1 MAQTGFPAYSKTA
14 ASNAT
19 ADSAQNWAEGM
30 APSAVNDS
38 ARGGM
43 ASLAR
48 WRDDT
53 NGSIATTGTSTAY
66 AITTN
71 TGMDAFAADYVV
83 AFQIDED
90 CGTPVTLN
98 VDSKGA
104 KPLRSAPNVE
114 LAAGALKAGGIY
126 SASYKTSNSGEWI
139 LQNVTPTIL
148 ADGQVA
154 TAKIADGAVT
164 YAKMQDVSATKRL
177 LGRKT
182 SGAGDVEELTISEA
196 LDFVGSAADGD
207 ILYRNGGAWLLLPKG
222 TDGKYLLLSSGL
234 PAWGASPGAVLIS
247 TQVASNV
254 SVIDFTGLDSTYEA
268 YEIVLSNVKPQ
279 NDDVQMLM
287 RVGTGAGPIY
297 QSSGYSWAFA
307 GQAGASQVTDG
318 SSSASAIGLSYVAGS
333 TAAVGNAT
341 GENFSAKISFGNPAA
356 SDFMEISMSGAYS
369 RSDGTHSRANGS
381 GRYNSAG
388 AITAVRFLFS
398 SGNISS
404 GRFTLYGYRKS

>member
-43 ASLAR
+43 ASMAK

-148 ADGQVA
+148 ADSQVA

-164 YAKMQDVSATKRL
+164 YAKMQDVSATSRV

-182 SGAGDVEELTISEA
+182 SGAGDAEELTGSEA
-196 LDFVGSAADGD
+196 LDFVSSTRGNVHV
-207 ILYRNGGAWLLLPKG
+207 RGA
-222 TDGKYLLLSSGL
+222 S
-234 PAWGASPGAVLIS
+234 AWGAVGPG
-247 TQVASNV
+247 TQ
-254 SVIDFTGLDSTYEA
+254 
-268 YEIVLSNVKPQ
+268 
-279 NDDVQMLM
+279 
-287 RVGTGAGPIY
+287 
-297 QSSGYSWAFA
+297 
-307 GQAGASQVTDG
+307 GQ
-318 SSSASAIGLSYVAGS
+318 IL
-333 TAAVGNAT
+333 
-341 GENFSAKISFGNPAA
+341 
-356 SDFMEISMSGAYS
+356 
-369 RSDGTHSRANGS
+369 RSDGTDLAMGNIPIFHLRDQVS
-381 GRYNSAG
+381 SAG
-388 AITAVRFLFS
+388 APQSLTNSTWNTRRLQTSVTNEITGASVASNQLTLPAGTFEVKGFAKVS
-398 SGNISS
+398 SAASTSYDLLSQLRLRNITGSATLLVGMS
-404 GRFTLYGYRKS
+404 HANAGFINPGQGSASMDILASINGRFTLSGSSVVELQNYVVGSAGGVHGGRTGSTGEVEVYADLIISRVA

>member
-43 ASLAR
+43 ASMAK

-104 KPLRSAPNVE
+104 KPLRSAAGVE
-114 LAAGALKAGGIY
+114 LVAGALKAGGIY
-126 SASYKTSNSGEWI
+126 SATYKTSNSGEWI

-148 ADGQVA
+148 ADSQVA
-154 TAKIADGAVT
+154 TAKIADKAVT
-164 YAKMQDVSATKRL
+164 YAKIQDVSAQYKVL
-177 LGRKT
+177 ARK
-182 SGAGDVEELTISEA
+182 SSSAGSVEECSLSEV
-196 LDFVGSAADGD
+196 LDFVTSATRGDILIRGASSWTRLAIGSSGAVIVSDGTDPSWGAQNYTKLATVTASSQSAVSFTSLIDSTYRAYVFEVDNLLPATNTVSLLCEVSDDAGSSWKSTGYAGVTFVSNNSGGSAAVAASSNIQISQTSDVSNTSGYGVTGSLTLRTPSSSLRK
-207 ILYRNGGAWLLLPKG
+207 ILNGQFGYRNSASGIGQVQVGGYW
-222 TDGKYLLLSSGL
+222 
-234 PAWGASPGAVLIS
+234 
-247 TQVASNV
+247 
-254 SVIDFTGLDSTYEA
+254 
-268 YEIVLSNVKPQ
+268 
-279 NDDVQMLM
+279 
-287 RVGTGAGPIY
+287 
-297 QSSGYSWAFA
+297 
-307 GQAGASQVTDG
+307 DG
-318 SSSASAIGLSYVAGS
+318 S
-333 TAAVGNAT
+333 AALT
-341 GENFSAKISFGNPAA
+341 GI
-356 SDFMEISMSGAYS
+356 
-369 RSDGTHSRANGS
+369 
-381 GRYNSAG
+381 
-388 AITAVRFLFS
+388 RFRFS
-398 SGNISS
+398 SGNVAS
-404 GRFTLYGYRKS
+404 GIVTMYGIK

>member
-43 ASLAR
+43 ASMAK

-114 LAAGALKAGGIY
+114 LVAGALKAGGIY
-126 SASYKTSNSGEWI
+126 SATYKTSNSGEWI

-148 ADGQVA
+148 ADSQVA

-164 YAKMQDVSATKRL
+164 YAKMQDVSATSRI

-182 SGAGDVEELTISEA
+182 SGAGDVEELTLSDV
-196 LDFVGSAADGD
+196 LDFVGSATRGD
-207 ILYRNGGAWLLLPKG
+207 ILIRGASAWTRLAIGAAGSVIVSDG
-222 TDGKYLLLSSGL
+222 TDPS
-234 PAWGASPGAVLIS
+234 WGAQNYTKLATV
-247 TQVASNV
+247 TASNQSAV
-254 SVIDFTGLDSTYEA
+254 SFTSLIDSTYRE
-268 YEIVLSNVKPQ
+268 YVFEVDNLLPSTTGNTSIIEVS
-279 NDDVQMLM
+279 DD
-287 RVGTGAGPIY
+287 A
-297 QSSGYSWAFA
+297 
-307 GQAGASQVTDG
+307 G
-318 SSSASAIGLSYVAGS
+318 SSWKSTSYAGVTMIS
-333 TAAVGNAT
+333 NNSGGTAAV
-341 GENFSAKISFGNPAA
+341 AA
-356 SDFMEISMSGAYS
+356 SSNIQISQTSDAVNTAGYGMSGSLVLRSPSNTAS
-369 RSDGTHSRANGS
+369 RKVLTGQFGYRNSASGIGQAIVSGYWDGTA
-381 GRYNSAG
+381 
-388 AITAVRFLFS
+388 AITGIRFRFS
-398 SGNISS
+398 SGNVAS
-404 GRFTLYGYRKS
+404 GTITMYGLK